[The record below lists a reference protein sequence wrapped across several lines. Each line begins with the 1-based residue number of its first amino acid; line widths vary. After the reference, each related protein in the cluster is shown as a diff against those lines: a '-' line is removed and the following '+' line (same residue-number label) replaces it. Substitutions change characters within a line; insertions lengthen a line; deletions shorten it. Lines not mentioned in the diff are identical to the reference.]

1 MPNKFREV
9 FVIRFLKALILLP
22 VAILI
27 VLLAVANRAPVTLS
41 LDPFSQEAPEFA
53 FQLPLF
59 AVIFAAVMLG
69 VLIGGTASWL
79 AQGKYRKSRRRLRRE
94 TRQLRHETER
104 LKAQTPA
111 TTTLPATVSPA
122 PARGF

>member
-1 MPNKFREV
+1 V

-69 VLIGGTASWL
+69 VLVGGTASWL
-79 AQGKYRKSRRRLRRE
+79 AQGKNRKTRRQLRRE
-94 TRQLRHETER
+94 ARQLRYETER
-104 LKAQTPA
+104 LKAQSPA
-111 TTTLPATVSPA
+111 STTLPATIVPSQ
-122 PARGF
+122 ARSL

>member
-1 MPNKFREV
+1 M
-9 FVIRFLKALILLP
+9 IRFLKALILLP

-69 VLIGGTASWL
+69 VVIGGTATWL
-79 AQGKYRKSRRRLRRE
+79 AQGKNRKSRRQLRRE
-94 TRQLRHETER
+94 TRQLRYETER
-104 LKAQTPA
+104 LKAQTPSN
-111 TTTLPATVSPA
+111 TNLPATVPSQ
-122 PARGF
+122 ARGI